1 MGIFSVFDNKGPQH
15 SQRFKVFF
23 WLFLKSAI
31 KKLKMTIGSKF
42 DLIIDIFVGFDLII
56 ELNKVAP
63 IPNIVGLGHPVKYFL
78 L

>member
-1 MGIFSVFDNKGPQH
+1 
-15 SQRFKVFF
+15 
-23 WLFLKSAI
+23 
-31 KKLKMTIGSKF
+31 MTIGSKF

-78 L
+78 LWIMNEVTAREELNRVK